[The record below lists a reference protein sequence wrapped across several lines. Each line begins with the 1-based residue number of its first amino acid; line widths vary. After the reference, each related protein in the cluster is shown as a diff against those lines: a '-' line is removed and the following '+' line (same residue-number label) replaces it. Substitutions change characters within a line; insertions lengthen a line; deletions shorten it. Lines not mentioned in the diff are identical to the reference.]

1 MSSQAER
8 LRKRLERTRGFSS
21 RLLEDFSTPEEWTM
35 QLHEGGNHAIWF
47 VGHMG
52 TTDNFMI
59 SILSP
64 DRDDSREEFTGA
76 FGMGSQPSTEISDSP
91 PIEELL
97 AYMTSRRDTFL
108 EVLDGLDDES
118 LARETPEGT
127 PDFMPDFASVFE
139 TAVWHEALHSGQLS
153 VIRRALGHSPVV

>member
-8 LRKRLERTRGFSS
+8 LRNRLERARGFSS
-21 RLLEDFSTPEEWTM
+21 RLLEDFSTPEQWTR

-64 DRDDSREEFTGA
+64 ERDESREELSQS
-76 FGMGSQPSTEISDSP
+76 FGMGSQPSSEITDYP

-97 AYMTSRRDTFL
+97 AYMNSRRDVFL

-127 PDFMPDFASVFE
+127 PGFMPDYASVFE

-153 VIRRALGHSPVV
+153 VIRRALGHSPIV

>member
-76 FGMGSQPSTEISDSP
+76 FGMGSQPSTEISDYP

-108 EVLDGLDDES
+108 EVLDGLDDEA
-118 LARETPEGT
+118 LARGTPEGT

>member
-8 LRKRLERTRGFSS
+8 LRNRLERARGFSS
-21 RLLEDFSTPEEWTM
+21 RLLEDFSTPEQWTR

-64 DRDDSREEFTGA
+64 ERDESREEFSQS
-76 FGMGSQPSTEISDSP
+76 FGMGSQPSSEIADYP

-97 AYMTSRRDTFL
+97 AYMNSRRDVFL

-127 PDFMPDFASVFE
+127 PGFMPDYASVFE

-153 VIRRALGHSPVV
+153 VIRRALGHSPIV